1 MIYLISK
8 KVEADNVE
16 QAIEKSKKEKIYN
29 CCILPEE
36 KIYPKDAIGFTG
48 DTIDED

>member
-29 CCILPEE
+29 CTILPEE
-36 KIYPKDAIGFTG
+36 KVNAKDGIGFEVE
-48 DTIDED
+48 DEDDD

>member
-29 CCILPEE
+29 CTILPEDE
-36 KIYPKDAIGFTG
+36 KIPESVMGFKDNSN
-48 DTIDED
+48 